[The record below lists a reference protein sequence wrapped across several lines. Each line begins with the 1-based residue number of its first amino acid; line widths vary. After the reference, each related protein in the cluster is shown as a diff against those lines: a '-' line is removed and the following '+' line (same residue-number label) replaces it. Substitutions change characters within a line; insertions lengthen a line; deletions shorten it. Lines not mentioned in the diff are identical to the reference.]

1 MRRWV
6 LRKVAVVFISVFR
19 YRIQVRLLSFVC
31 MRGRWQLPWH
41 EVSKR
46 NPSFLVPS
54 NKIFNRVLLRS
65 VLGEVHVLWRH
76 IENTRLERNRGGEE
90 TGDDTDYDD
99 KLVNKWPGILRPVNH
114 YSYIRASYNDDDD
127 KKEKKRK
134 EKTTTMNIIIFIS
147 ATVIII
153 IGLLKGFLLFPSPP
167 SSFLSPSILCNYL
180 LMDTTISLE
189 GAEQVTRSDCQR

>member
-1 MRRWV
+1 MQSLAYFDR
-6 LRKVAVVFISVFR
+6 
-19 YRIQVRLLSFVC
+19 
-31 MRGRWQLPWH
+31 
-41 EVSKR
+41 
-46 NPSFLVPS
+46 
-54 NKIFNRVLLRS
+54 
-65 VLGEVHVLWRH
+65 
-76 IENTRLERNRGGEE
+76 ERTNYDSYDQEEKEEDGGGGG
-90 TGDDTDYDD
+90 GDGNND
-99 KLVNKWPGILRPVNH
+99 NQ
-114 YSYIRASYNDDDD
+114 YSDNYDDDD

-153 IGLLKGFLLFPSPP
+153 IGLPKGFLLFPSPP